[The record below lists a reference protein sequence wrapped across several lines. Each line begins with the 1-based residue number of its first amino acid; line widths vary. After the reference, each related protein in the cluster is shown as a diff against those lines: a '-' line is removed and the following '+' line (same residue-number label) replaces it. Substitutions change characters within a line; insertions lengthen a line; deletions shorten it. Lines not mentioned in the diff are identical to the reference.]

1 MKKTSPDGK
10 KVSAFMGF
18 TKKKKAH
25 TVHWRTCK
33 VTLKWICKIFYNHR
47 A

>member
-18 TKKKKAH
+18 TKKKKPIRYIEEHA
-25 TVHWRTCK
+25 K
-33 VTLKWICKIFYNHR
+33 LL
-47 A
+47 